1 MEVQF
6 DGFVDAYMLEQFL
19 LNEYVKYKYQG
30 NTIFKY
36 TKNTEVF
43 TEDIYQMYL
52 METLQWVKLLKNKY
66 LFKKRFRDLG
76 CIGTVSPIKV
86 ADTVGTPLHG
96 DSEK

>member
-6 DGFVDAYMLEQFL
+6 DGFVDAYILEQFL

-52 METLQWVKLLKNKY
+52 QE
-66 LFKKRFRDLG
+66 
-76 CIGTVSPIKV
+76 
-86 ADTVGTPLHG
+86 ADN
-96 DSEK
+96 E